1 MPNFT
6 TALSA
11 LAAQSAAVDIV
22 GNNLANLNTTGYKS
36 STASFHDL
44 VSASQGTA
52 APVGMGVGAVQAL
65 RQFTQGA
72 TQTTSGPLDAAIQ
85 GDGFFIAREANG
97 NQVYTRAGNF
107 QLDPNGNLL
116 TASGQRVQG
125 WTAQNGV
132 LNTGGPVG
140 NVVLSAGAVLPA
152 KPTSKFSFDMN
163 LAAGAAKGDSFSS
176 SIEVYDSLGA
186 PHTVTVTYTKADA
199 NKWDYSITV
208 PDADLKAAFTPVT
221 GSLTFDSNGKL
232 DASTTAPPK
241 ISIKGFANGAGDQDL
256 TFETLNGTTGRITQY
271 AAASAVSGNAQDGG
285 AVATMLKV
293 GVADGGKIVASYS
306 NGTTS
311 VIGQLA
317 LATFR
322 NAESL
327 VAIGENNFAAGAGT
341 SAPVVGEP
349 QSGGRG
355 KVLGGSLESSTVDI
369 AREFTNL
376 IVYQRGYQ
384 ANSKVITTMDEM
396 TQETVNLKR

>member
-11 LAAQSAAVDIV
+11 LAAQSTAVDIV
-22 GNNLANLNTTGYKS
+22 GNNLANLNTTGYKA

-44 VSASQGTA
+44 VSASSGTGD
-52 APVGMGVGAVQAL
+52 PVGMGVGTVQAL

-72 TQTTSGPLDAAIQ
+72 TQATAGPLDAAIQ

-107 QLDPNGNLL
+107 RLDASGNLL

-125 WTAQNGV
+125 WTALNGT
-132 LNTGGPVG
+132 LNTGGPAG
-140 NVVLSAGAVLPA
+140 NVLLSSGAVLPA
-152 KPTSKFSFDMN
+152 KPTSAFSFDLN
-163 LAAGAAKGDSFSS
+163 LAAGAAKGDSFTS
-176 SIEVYDSLGA
+176 SIEVYDSLGSA
-186 PHTVTVTYTKADA
+186 HTVTVTYTKQDV
-199 NKWDYSITV
+199 NKWDYSISV

-221 GSLTFDSNGKL
+221 GSLIFDSNGKL
-232 DASTTAPPK
+232 DPSTTAPPK
-241 ISIKGFANGAGDQDL
+241 ITIKGFANGAGDQDL
-256 TFETLNGTTGRITQY
+256 TFETRNGTNGRITQFG
-271 AAASAVSGNAQDGG
+271 APSAVSGNAQNGN
-285 AVATMLKV
+285 AVATLLKV
-293 GVADGGKIVASYS
+293 GIADGGKIVASYS
-306 NGTTS
+306 NGKTS
-311 VIGQLA
+311 VVGQLA

-322 NAESL
+322 NPESL
-327 VAIGENNFAAGAGT
+327 IAMGDNNFALGAGT
-341 SAPVVGEP
+341 SAPVIGEP
-349 QSGGRG
+349 ETGGRG

-396 TQETVNLKR
+396 TQDTVNLKR